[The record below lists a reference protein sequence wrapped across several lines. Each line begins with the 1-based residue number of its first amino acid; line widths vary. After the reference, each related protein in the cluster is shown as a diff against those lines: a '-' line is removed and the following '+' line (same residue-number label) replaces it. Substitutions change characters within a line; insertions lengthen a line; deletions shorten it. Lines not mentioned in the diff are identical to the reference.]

1 MEGPE
6 GKRRGRVWLS
16 FHERFVRRAEY
27 ADRETGE
34 EHRPNQRE
42 RHVRESGDTELVERA
57 GR

>member
-1 MEGPE
+1 MP
-6 GKRRGRVWLS
+6 
-16 FHERFVRRAEY
+16 AD
-27 ADRETGE
+27 DRETGE